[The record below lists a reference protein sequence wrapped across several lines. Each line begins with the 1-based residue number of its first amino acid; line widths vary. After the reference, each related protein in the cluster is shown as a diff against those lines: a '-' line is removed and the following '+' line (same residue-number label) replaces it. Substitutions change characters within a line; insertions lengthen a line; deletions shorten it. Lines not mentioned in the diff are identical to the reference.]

1 MESSVAPELVPRL
14 RQVQRSEI
22 TEYEIY
28 RSLARI
34 AKGPNREIL
43 ERIARDERRH
53 HDFWV
58 RFTGGGARP
67 SRVRVLF
74 YTFLARFFGLTFA
87 LKLMERGEDLAQQEY
102 EQLRHIPGVDTI
114 LHDEEDHEH
123 ELIAMLEDE
132 PLEYAGS
139 IVLGLNDALV
149 ELTGALA
156 GLTLALA
163 DGRIV
168 AMAGLVTGLA
178 ASLSMAASEYL
189 SSKSEA
195 DAAGVTKR
203 PVKAALY
210 TGTAYVVTV
219 ILLIVPFFT
228 FGNVYVA
235 LGTTL
240 AIAVVIIALFTA
252 YIGVAKDLPFW
263 PRFLEMTGIS
273 LGVALVSFGIGWVAR
288 AILGPGAAG

>member
-1 MESSVAPELVPRL
+1 MTLEVAPELLPRI
-14 RQVQRSEI
+14 RRAQRSEI
-22 TEYEIY
+22 TEHAIY
-28 RSLARI
+28 RNLARL
-34 AKGPNREIL
+34 AKGPNGEIL

-53 HDFWV
+53 HDFWT
-58 RFTGGGARP
+58 RITGSEARP
-67 SRVRVLF
+67 DRLRVAW
-74 YTFLARFFGLTFA
+74 YTALARCLGLTFA
-87 LKLMERGEDLAQQEY
+87 LKLMERGEDFAQEEY
-102 EQLRHIPGVDTI
+102 ERLRHIPGVDRI
-114 LHDEEDHEH
+114 IHDEEDHEH

-156 GLTLALA
+156 GLTLALGN
-163 DGRIV
+163 GRVV

-195 DAAGVTKR
+195 DAAGSSKR
-203 PVKAALY
+203 PLKAAVY
-210 TGTAYVVTV
+210 TGTAYVLTV
-219 ILLIVPFFT
+219 ILLIAPFFLL
-228 FGNVYVA
+228 GNVYAA

-240 AIAVVIIALFTA
+240 GIAVVIIALFTA
-252 YIGVAKDLPFW
+252 YIGVARDLPFW

-273 LGVALVSFGIGWVAR
+273 LGVAAISFGIGWVAR
-288 AILGPGAAG
+288 AVLGPGAAG